1 MPKHTYR
8 IPQWLYQAALVALLL
23 AAATLRLAGLDWD
36 ESRHLHPD
44 ERFLTQVAAALH
56 SVPSLGEYFNTASS
70 TLNPSNAG
78 FSFFVYGTLP
88 VVLVRYVGEWTQM
101 TGYDSIYQPCNFR
114 DTDADLF
121 FHPDTPLCERPGDQR
136 FPTSLTLILS
146 SSRLS

>member
-1 MPKHTYR
+1 MNTGRRGSIFAEDLKNPYKSLLRVRDLYSRVSLRDLSVNGNHRNPGRYPGYFPGITTNYNLFR
-8 IPQWLYQAALVALLL
+8 IGPPRSLYA
-23 AAATLRLAGLDWD
+23 
-36 ESRHLHPD
+36 PD
-44 ERFLTQVAAALH
+44 SQVAI
-56 SVPSLGEYFNTASS
+56 
-70 TLNPSNAG
+70 
-78 FSFFVYGTLP
+78 
-88 VVLVRYVGEWTQM
+88 